1 MQLDGL
7 WEVHTAKLGN
17 PDDQQNNVDAE
28 FEAAELLFYLDP
40 AISGTQDDDELAG
53 NERDNVIIGFS
64 GNDKI
69 SGGAGDDVLYG
80 GDGIDELSGNDG
92 SNILDGGE
100 GYDRAKFHLGLQDH
114 NYIDFSIDTETSI
127 YHLSQ
132 ADSEIGTAYFTDGNL
147 HVDIELPE
155 VRSENVIS
163 NVELL
168 HFSWMLDEQVW
179 AATNFEVDYYNQT
192 IEFSTNPDW
201 AAREIHGS
209 LDNNVLSGSAAM
221 SSSMVMQAMMNITLP
236 IRVLI

>member
-1 MQLDGL
+1 MGQGDNAYSSFDSDFYDVTAASKIYGYTAGEQISLVGFDWETYANDYWLVHDLENHSTKLNFDWIGHDTQVLQLDGL

-92 SNILDGGE
+92 SNILDGGRFH
-100 GYDRAKFHLGLQDH
+100 DRAKFNLG
-114 NYIDFSIDTETSI
+114 IT
-127 YHLSQ
+127 
-132 ADSEIGTAYFTDGNL
+132 
-147 HVDIELPE
+147 
-155 VRSENVIS
+155 RS
-163 NVELL
+163 
-168 HFSWMLDEQVW
+168 
-179 AATNFEVDYYNQT
+179 
-192 IEFSTNPDW
+192 
-201 AAREIHGS
+201 
-209 LDNNVLSGSAAM
+209 
-221 SSSMVMQAMMNITLP
+221 
-236 IRVLI
+236 